1 MEHSKTESDRTDQ
14 TKFPE
19 PESKSDPKDSAPR
32 ANGDGNAGV
41 AVNAAQPGHESESLG
56 PAGTAKR
63 TESTGS
69 IRKSVHWNP
78 DLVSETTF
86 ESSPERFRSTSLSS
100 SMSQTSVN
108 VKETLNTVRNALG
121 VWGRKVGE
129 ATKKAETLAGNT
141 WQHLKTSPSLTEAA
155 LGRIAQGTKVLA
167 EGGYEKI
174 FQQTFET
181 VPGEKLLTCYACYLS
196 TSAGPVMGI
205 LYISTEKIAYCSDNP
220 ISYKSDNQTEWS
232 YYKVIIPSHQLKV
245 VNPSSSRANA
255 AEKYIQVVSV
265 DNHEFWFMGFLNYE
279 GAVNSLQE
287 VLQANATPS

>member
-1 MEHSKTESDRTDQ
+1 MTDSDHSRQ
-14 TKFPE
+14 NNVPVPE
-19 PESKSDPKDSAPR
+19 NKSDPKDSAPG

-41 AVNAAQPGHESESLG
+41 AVNAAQSGQESESLG
-56 PAGTAKR
+56 PEGTTKR
-63 TESTGS
+63 TVSTGS

-86 ESSPERFRSTSLSS
+86 VSSPERFRSTSFSS
-100 SMSQTSVN
+100 SMSQTSIN
-108 VKETLNTVRNALG
+108 VKDTLDTVRNVLG
-121 VWGRKVGE
+121 RWGRKVGE

-141 WQHLKTSPSLTEAA
+141 WQHLKTSPSFTEAA

-174 FQQTFET
+174 FQQMFET
-181 VPGEKLLTCYACYLS
+181 IPGEKLLTSFACYLS

-205 LYISTEKIAYCSDNP
+205 LYISTEKITYCSDNP
-220 ISYKSDNQTEWS
+220 ISYKSDNRTEWS

-245 VNPSSSRANA
+245 VNPSSSRTNA

-279 GAVNSLQE
+279 GAVDSLQE
-287 VLQANATPS
+287 VLQANKEPS